1 MDKQL
6 SDIVDGLWKRI
17 MMAMQGDD
25 GELCADYLRTA
36 YQKCLF
42 AQERLKSLT
51 VHVDDYKQKLDC
63 REILDSLLLAMD
75 YDHLLISLC
84 SALEHLA
91 RLISATVSQKLS
103 GHLLLYQEDISLRK
117 IISIFGDEA
126 KLQDDPV
133 ISKLLSYL
141 DEKVG
146 HSWYKQLVEP
156 QVVISHDRFRDY
168 PRVLAHNISQQLLDF
183 RFLLPDTVESDDT
196 SEGSIIAFCRNLIE
210 EVEEVLKQSFSLIK
224 EYLRPLNT

>member
-17 MMAMQGDD
+17 MMVMQGDN

-42 AQERLKSLT
+42 ATERLKSLT
-51 VHVDDYKQKLDC
+51 VHVHDYKQKLDR
-63 REILDSLLLAMD
+63 REILDSLFLVMD
-75 YDHLLISLC
+75 YDHLLISLR

-91 RLISATVSQKLS
+91 RLISATVSQRLS
-103 GHLLLYQEDISLRK
+103 GHLLPYQGDISLRK

-126 KLQDDPV
+126 KLQDNQA
-133 ISKLLSYL
+133 ILKLISYL
-141 DEKVG
+141 DKKVG
-146 HSWYKQLVEP
+146 QGWYKELVEP

-168 PRVLAHNISQQLLDF
+168 PRVSAHNISQQLLDF
-183 RFLLPDTVESDDT
+183 RFLLPDTVDSDDT
-196 SEGSIIAFCRNLIE
+196 SEGSIIAFCRNLIK
-210 EVEEVLKQSFSLIK
+210 EVEEVLKQSFLLIK
-224 EYLRPLNT
+224 EYLRP